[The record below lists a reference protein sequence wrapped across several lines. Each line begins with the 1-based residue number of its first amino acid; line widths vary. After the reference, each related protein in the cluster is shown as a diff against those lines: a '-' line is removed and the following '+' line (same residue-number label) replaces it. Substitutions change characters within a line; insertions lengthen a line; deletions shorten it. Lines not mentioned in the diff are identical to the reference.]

1 MSKEDFLERMR
12 AGRAD
17 LNEAISN
24 LTEDQMSQDLV
35 TSEWTVKD
43 VLAHLAAWQSETRLA
58 ILRAEAGEEVGP
70 IINEGV
76 DEWNAARV
84 NERRRL
90 PLVDVMQEFHAV
102 YDELMAALARW
113 PDDKAP
119 LGPSGWDES
128 AEIVA
133 HRSRPRTRR
142 GHPGLPPPRLPGV
155 TPKPRSARPLSALA
169 APHTSCAPSSTPP

>member
-1 MSKEDFLERMR
+1 MSKQDFLERMR

-24 LTEDQMSQDLV
+24 LTEEQMSQDLV
-35 TSEWTVKD
+35 ASEWTVKD
-43 VLAHLAAWQSETRLA
+43 ILAHLAAWQGETRLA

-70 IINEGV
+70 IINESV

-102 YDELMAALARW
+102 YDELMAALARL
-113 PDDKAP
+113 PEDKAP
-119 LGPSGWDES
+119 LGPAVGM
-128 AEIVA
+128 
-133 HRSRPRTRR
+133 RQRR
-142 GHPGLPPPRLPGV
+142 LWWLTDHDREHV
-155 TPKPRSARPLSALA
+155 EVIQAYRRRVSQA
-169 APHTSCAPSSTPP
+169 